1 MTEIRVTKKVGFLI
15 DMGISPWHVQLTHG
29 NNSSV
34 LNEVLKRKT
43 KQKRTTNY
51 VKTVYRWMEG

>member
-15 DMGISPWHVQLTHG
+15 DMGISPWRVQLTHG

-43 KQKRTTNY
+43 KQNRTTNY
-51 VKTVYRWMEG
+51 VKTV